1 MAGKQD
7 QEAVRYEPDST
18 VSRVRKLAED
28 VGVYEADLA
37 HAFGVRPRSVQ
48 RWWSG
53 EARPPAE
60 RERRLRELAYVLTEL
75 NKVLKPA
82 AAREWLL
89 SPNRELDHD
98 TPAERVAAGDY
109 RLVLDL
115 IDALGEGVFV

>member
-1 MAGKQD
+1 
-7 QEAVRYEPDST
+7 
-18 VSRVRKLAED
+18 
-28 VGVYEADLA
+28 
-37 HAFGVRPRSVQ
+37 VRPRSVQ